1 VASGIAVLLF
11 LVVAVVLT
19 DPLLRLAVVA
29 IALIRIG
36 EMTWWV
42 VQGRRRRRAE
52 AEDLQAPLPPA

>member
-1 VASGIAVLLF
+1 MASAVAVVLF

-29 IALIRIG
+29 IAVIRLG

-52 AEDLQAPLPPA
+52 EADLQAPLPPR